1 MSKSTMVGGGAIKR
15 PIITLPKKSL
25 AVVSPV
31 PAAKP
36 QLTAVS
42 SSRPTMIPSEPP
54 ASFPFF
60 LAEELRRAVQTES
73 WSDAS

>member
-15 PIITLPKKSL
+15 PIITLPKRPL
-25 AVVSPV
+25 VVALPV

-54 ASFPFF
+54 ASIPPP
-60 LAEELRRAVQTES
+60 RRKGKKRAVQTES